1 MSNTTTGDGLE
12 HVRYLADIIGKRPT
26 GFAGEIRAAE
36 YQCEQLEK
44 WGCEGVGTEEFA
56 ARSWDFDLCR
66 VSCGPLGEIEALP
79 IEFSASTPAGG
90 LEAALEVREK
100 PEADSGLEGR
110 IALFYNGLPDE
121 KALLDS
127 NPAGVILVTQE
138 KALAWHQIVGPTSAL
153 AGRLPMVTLGFADGV
168 DLVRHGVDRL
178 KLEIETRIED
188 VTGRNV
194 VATLPGASG
203 ERRINISGHY
213 DSVPAG
219 GAAADNATG
228 AACALEVV
236 RSLSGLDLDA
246 TVDFVNFSA
255 EEIGL
260 YGSGAYAEEHAQ
272 QLTATELGIYFD
284 GQGDFLGRNNI
295 HIIGR
300 EGLVDLTRERCDAVG
315 YAVDLQHHFT
325 GLDQA
330 FLSAHGVPTLWFQ
343 RGPQL
348 TWHTRADVTED
359 VSPAAMRATIGAA
372 VDIAL
377 HVDANPGCF
386 PGGIPGDQARQLA
399 EYVKNGAPCW

>member
-1 MSNTTTGDGLE
+1 MSSVTIGDGLD
-12 HVRYLADIIGKRPT
+12 HVRYLADTIGKRPT

-90 LEAALEVREK
+90 IEAELAVCEK
-100 PEADSGLEGR
+100 ADADAARIAGK
-110 IALFYNGLPDE
+110 IALFYNGLPE
-121 KALLDS
+121 ETALLES

-138 KALAWHQIVGPTSAL
+138 KALAWHQIVGPTAAL

-178 KLEIETRIED
+178 KLEIDTRIED

-203 ERRINISGHY
+203 DRRINVSGHY

-260 YGSGAYAEEHAQ
+260 YGSGRVRGRARPASWRLRSSASTS
-272 QLTATELGIYFD
+272 TA
-284 GQGDFLGRNNI
+284 
-295 HIIGR
+295 R
-300 EGLVDLTRERCDAVG
+300 ETFSAATTSTSSAG
-315 YAVDLQHHFT
+315 T
-325 GLDQA
+325 GW
-330 FLSAHGVPTLWFQ
+330 ST
-343 RGPQL
+343 
-348 TWHTRADVTED
+348 
-359 VSPAAMRATIGAA
+359 SPASAATPWGMRSTCSTTS
-372 VDIAL
+372 
-377 HVDANPGCF
+377 PGST
-386 PGGIPGDQARQLA
+386 RHS
-399 EYVKNGAPCW
+399 

>member
-1 MSNTTTGDGLE
+1 MSSVTTGDGLE
-12 HVRYLADIIGKRPT
+12 HVRYLADTIGKRPT
-26 GFAGEIRAAE
+26 GFPGEIRAAE

-44 WGCEGVGTEEFA
+44 WGCEGVGTEEFP

-66 VSCGPLGEIEALP
+66 VSCDPLGEIEALP

-90 LEAALEVREK
+90 LEAALAVREK
-100 PEADSGLEGR
+100 PEVDSELEGR

-127 NPAGVILVTQE
+127 NPAGVILVAQE
-138 KALAWHQIVGPTSAL
+138 KTLAWHQIVGPMAAL

-168 DLVRHGVDRL
+168 DLVRHGVDRVR
-178 KLEIETRIED
+178 LEIQTRIED

-194 VATLPGASG
+194 VATLPGASRD
-203 ERRINISGHY
+203 RRINVSGHY

-236 RSLSGLDLDA
+236 RSLSRMDLDA

-260 YGSGAYAEEHAQ
+260 YGAAAYAGAHAGE
-272 QLTATELGIYFD
+272 LAATFAMSMAMPGC
-284 GQGDFLGRNNI
+284 NNI
-295 HIIGR
+295 HVMGQD
-300 EGLVDLTRERCDAVG
+300 GLVDLVRQRCAAIG
-315 YAVDLQHHFT
+315 YAVDLQHGFT

-330 FLSAHGVPTLWFQ
+330 FLSARGVPTLWFQ

-359 VSPAAMRATIGAA
+359 VSPAAMRASIGAA

-386 PGGIPGDQARQLA
+386 PRGIPEDQARQLA
-399 EYVKNGAPCW
+399 EYVKDGAPCW